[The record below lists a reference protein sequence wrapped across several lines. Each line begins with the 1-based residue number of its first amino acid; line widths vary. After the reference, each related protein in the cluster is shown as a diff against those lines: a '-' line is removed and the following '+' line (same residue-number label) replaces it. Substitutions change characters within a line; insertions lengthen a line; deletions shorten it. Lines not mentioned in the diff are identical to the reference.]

1 MRRAAMA
8 SYAVALRLIHGN
20 SMSKNLADALNGQ
33 AWSVSAILFDLTD
46 LLDEEGRPI
55 SERRADAAVRSG
67 VQMDMRECPYAGIR
81 QGQWM
86 NMSALVQVT
95 THYNAVMAEIA
106 AFRRQSGGT
115 ARNWSDILAAVLDQL
130 ARPTLHLLQQ
140 RDTRS
145 PVPGRVAV
153 GHKLAAGY
161 FGVMRTLHERLA
173 LGAELRVSTQALLD
187 LVDETGALVGPAEV
201 CAGSPQMI
209 RNASTILVE
218 GGDSKDVELAPSRL
232 AMARCLALQVQLGIV
247 WQFYDHGHLWE
258 LIHGATR
265 EQLVPGN
272 LSMARK
278 LERAVAEVASAAP
291 PRPLAERLPAALDG
305 ALRARLGNALRDA
318 ADPQLLEEDRLAA
331 ERLLAEPGSA
341 IRYAGAAAPFALR
354 VAHYLAVRRLFV
366 DTLSQ
371 LERELRTQLGYPL
384 DTPVRLGTTVF
395 PLPQALPWYEL
406 VLGRRVGDEGH
417 LTGSSFGLRMPVKAA
432 GAAAA

>member
-1 MRRAAMA
+1 
-8 SYAVALRLIHGN
+8 
-20 SMSKNLADALNGQ
+20 MSRNLADALNGQ

-55 SERRADAAVRSG
+55 SERRADAAVRAG
-67 VQMDMRECPYAGIR
+67 VEMEMRECPYAGIR

-106 AFRRQSGGT
+106 AFRRQSGAG
-115 ARNWSDILAAVLDQL
+115 AHAWSDILAAVLDQL

-140 RDTRS
+140 RDARS

-173 LGAELRVSTQALLD
+173 LGAELPVSTQALLD

-218 GGDSKDVELAPSRL
+218 GGPDKDVELPAARL
-232 AMARCLALQVQLGIV
+232 VMARCLALQFQLGIV
-247 WQFYDHGHLWE
+247 WQYYDRGHLWE

-265 EQLVPGN
+265 QQLVPGN
-272 LSMARK
+272 LSMTRK
-278 LERAVAEVASAAP
+278 LERAAAEIAPAAP
-291 PRPLAERLPAALDG
+291 PRPDAARLPVALDG
-305 ALRARLGNALRDA
+305 ALRERLAAALQDA
-318 ADPQLLEEDRLAA
+318 AEAQLLEVDIRSA
-331 ERLLAEPGSA
+331 ELLLGEAGSA

-354 VAHYLAVRRLFV
+354 VARYLAVRRLFV

-384 DTPVRLGTTVF
+384 DTPVRLGATVF
-395 PLPQALPWYEL
+395 PMPQALPWYEL
-406 VLGRRVGDEGH
+406 VLGRRIGDDGH
-417 LTGSSFGLRMPVKAA
+417 LTGSSFGLRMPAKAA
-432 GAAAA
+432 P